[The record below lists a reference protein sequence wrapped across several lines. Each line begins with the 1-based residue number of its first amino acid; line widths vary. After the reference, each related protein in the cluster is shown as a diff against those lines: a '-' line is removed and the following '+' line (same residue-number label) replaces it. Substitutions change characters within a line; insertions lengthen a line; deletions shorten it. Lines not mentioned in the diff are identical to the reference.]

1 MKSSLIL
8 LLLLAVFSFSCSQ
21 QQAARQTLPAAPNTA
36 TKDGENAVLT
46 DSTVAA
52 RTVVP
57 QTKKVS
63 YGVTEQKVSLS
74 EADQSQLI
82 NEAVE
87 RKIIR
92 NADLSL
98 EVDSPAQ
105 AQHRITSIAESQ
117 GGFVVTSEAKQRENI
132 DPSKRTLDIKLVV
145 RIPSNRFGVT
155 LDEIKKLAVN
165 LPAENVTGQDVTE
178 DFIDLEARIKTQ
190 KALELQFIEIMKQAR
205 KVEDALE
212 VQRQIADVR
221 TEIER
226 LEGRR
231 RFLENRSSLSTITV
245 NIHAPKVIAVNPT
258 GVGHTIRD
266 AVSDSLEL
274 ASGMLVFFVR
284 FLIMFVPVFVFV
296 LLPGWLILR
305 YFVRRA
311 KGMRLAAGLAT
322 PSSE

>member
-1 MKSSLIL
+1 MKSPLL
-8 LLLLAVFSFSCSQ
+8 FLLLLAVLSFACAQ
-21 QQAARQTLPAAPNTA
+21 RQSSNYSMSPTTSTE
-36 TKDGENAVLT
+36 TKDYEKAVLAESKVAT
-46 DSTVAA
+46 EVGRVPYNDST
-52 RTVVP
+52 
-57 QTKKVS
+57 QQ
-63 YGVTEQKVSLS
+63 GVSLFQ
-74 EADQSQLI
+74 ADQSQLI
-82 NEAVE
+82 SEAVD

-92 NADLSL
+92 NAELSL
-98 EVDSPAQ
+98 EVDSPSE

-117 GGFVVTSEAKQRENI
+117 GGFVVTSEAKQREHT

-145 RIPSNRFGVT
+145 RIPSNRFGAA
-155 LDEIKKLAVN
+155 LDEIKKLASN

-178 DFIDLEARIKTQ
+178 DFIDLEARIMTQ

-212 VQRQIADVR
+212 VQRQIAEVR

-226 LEGRR
+226 LEGRK

-245 NIHAPKVIAVNPT
+245 NIQAPKVIAVNPT
-258 GVGHTIRD
+258 GYGHSIRD

-284 FLIMFVPVFVFV
+284 FVIMLVPVFVFV
-296 LLPGWLILR
+296 LLPSGLILR

-311 KGMRLAAGLAT
+311 KRMRLAEALAT
-322 PSSE
+322 PSPE